1 MKKRIACFIC
11 LCLCFSACAAKPT
24 DMDSSASK
32 SPAPPAS
39 SMPATPAAAP
49 TAAEADLDLMAD
61 VQLQVEDL
69 SVRLLQNAMSE
80 DTSGNTVFS
89 PCGLGLSFAALYL
102 GSAGETAEQL
112 RSTAGFTAEAQDV
125 LSALGPLQEQGDAAA
140 LAVSQRY
147 KAAPAFASA
156 MQAAGIGLMSL
167 PFGAPEA
174 LDALNA
180 WAAARDETLSAAFTA
195 TMPSNALYMLLSAAP
210 TLAFDRPFAA
220 QEIYESLFES
230 PDGLVPCRF
239 LYTEDD
245 LPYYE
250 DERVQIAALPLA
262 GGEKELL
269 LILPAEG
276 PLADVLENIGQY
288 APQWLSGEELKSY
301 PVRLSLP
308 EVSIQGAFSLK
319 EALLPLGLRLPF
331 DQTAAD
337 FSPMLETEMPF
348 SVSEVYSLCRL
359 QIGPA
364 GVNLVGSVP
373 DTADFA
379 PGETGTDLVLDRP
392 FLLAVRDAQS
402 GWIELLAWIN
412 TPN

>member
-32 SPAPPAS
+32 SPAPQAS

-156 MQAAGIGLMSL
+156 MQAVGIGLMSL

-250 DERVQIAALPLA
+250 DERVQ
-262 GGEKELL
+262 
-269 LILPAEG
+269 G